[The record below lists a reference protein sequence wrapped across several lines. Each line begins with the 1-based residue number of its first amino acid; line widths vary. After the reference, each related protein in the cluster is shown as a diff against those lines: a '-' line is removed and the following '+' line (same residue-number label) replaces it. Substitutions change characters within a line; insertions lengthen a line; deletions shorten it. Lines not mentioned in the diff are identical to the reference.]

1 MKALIDLTVLFA
13 GVFIAFVVQHALP
26 PMTDLHGARVL
37 LVPLVFCYA
46 AMVLP
51 FPAMLAAAFYTGLFS
66 DLFYLHVAGGEVEIP
81 LGVSIIY
88 FVILGSIAQGFR
100 NGRKASNVWMFAL
113 VGGAGTSAFL
123 LMQFL
128 MITWHRGGWEW
139 SGAVPW
145 RVVAPGVMA
154 FLIAPLFHL
163 VASYIDYLVP
173 NFSRARRA
181 SRR

>member
-1 MKALIDLTVLFA
+1 MKTLIDLAVLFV

-26 PMTDLHGARVL
+26 PMADLHGARVL

-66 DLFYLHVAGGEVEIP
+66 DLFYLHITGGVVEIP
-81 LGVSIIY
+81 LGVSIIF
-88 FVILGSIAQGFR
+88 FVILGCLAYGCR
-100 NGRKASNVWMFAL
+100 YGRKAANVWTFAL
-113 VGGAGTSAFL
+113 VGGLGTSAFL

-139 SGAVPW
+139 TLVVAW
-145 RVVAPGVMA
+145 RVIAPGVMA

-163 VASYIDYLVP
+163 VASNIDRLVP
-173 NFSRARRA
+173 DFSR
-181 SRR
+181 SRRNTLR